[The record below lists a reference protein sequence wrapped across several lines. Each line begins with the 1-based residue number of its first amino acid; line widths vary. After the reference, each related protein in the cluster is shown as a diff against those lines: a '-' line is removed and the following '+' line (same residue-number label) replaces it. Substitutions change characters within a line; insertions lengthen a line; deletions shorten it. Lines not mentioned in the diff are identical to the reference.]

1 MKKNLI
7 GKKNYT
13 KKKLLHQ
20 KNEVGN
26 ENIYKQQKENRKLCT
41 SIGTSTKILYENQQR
56 LSTNKQDVKQSIYYL
71 NCYKVSFSKWFI
83 SKELLPVLGLDV
95 QFFNCLYNKY
105 KQMKCTEHGSI
116 QSRKQGKSTDS
127 F

>member
-1 MKKNLI
+1 LI

-41 SIGTSTKILYENQQR
+41 SIGTSTKILNENQ
-56 LSTNKQDVKQSIYYL
+56 
-71 NCYKVSFSKWFI
+71 
-83 SKELLPVLGLDV
+83 
-95 QFFNCLYNKY
+95 
-105 KQMKCTEHGSI
+105 
-116 QSRKQGKSTDS
+116 
-127 F
+127 